1 LGSTLDARVFWPDV
15 GCTGGVL
22 GNGAYA
28 VVVVDEYNPQAKAS
42 ILNRRYP

>member
-1 LGSTLDARVFWPDV
+1 MLWPNV

-22 GNGAYA
+22 GNRAHA